1 MRFRIPSSVLAAVA
15 LLAAVPA
22 HAEWGAL
29 ARLQRQGALVT
40 ALAVDLRT
48 GRVIEQLDP
57 DRRLTPASLTKLATA
72 AAALQEWPPNEQ
84 FQTRLLAMQP
94 LRAGVLHGNLVLAGA
109 GDPSLDDRALWELA
123 AEARGAGLK
132 EVAGSLIVD
141 PLPFGTI
148 ACGNRDRC
156 AALLRSD
163 NAYNAP
169 LSAIGVDFGTWC
181 VRVVPR
187 RPGLAARVEGCGVT
201 HLPIPV
207 TGTIRTVGAR
217 ARQTFWVERRTE
229 NGEDT
234 LAVGG
239 DVPMGRGQRVYR
251 AMSDPARGTGL
262 LLKEALREIG
272 VRIAGPVRVRF
283 EPLPAQ
289 VHLLARVD
297 GLMVREQLWRMLQYS
312 NNYIADVL
320 TLDMGAITQPHETLA
335 SASTLLENFVAG
347 TEYGDPPDPGP
358 PPLFSGSGLTTGNR
372 LSAHDLVQLLSHEYH
387 DTRRFGA
394 FYAGLVAPHDAPF
407 LFLRQGNADWLNRVA
422 LKTGTLND
430 PRSVCGVAGYLRT
443 EHGGWIAFAAIVN
456 GGPRWRHVPLYQA
469 IGAERSDIEAL
480 ARHY

>member
-1 MRFRIPSSVLAAVA
+1 MRFLISAYGLAALL

-22 HAEWGAL
+22 HAEWRAL

-48 GRVIEQLDP
+48 GRVLEQINP
-57 DRRLTPASLTKLATA
+57 ARRLTPASLTKLATA
-72 AAALQEWPPNEQ
+72 AAALQAWPPNEQ
-84 FQTRLLAMQP
+84 FQTRLLATQP
-94 LRAGVLHGNLVLAGA
+94 LHDGVLRGNLILAGA
-109 GDPSLDDRALWELA
+109 GDPSLNDRALWELA
-123 AEARGAGLK
+123 AEARGAGLH
-132 EVAGSLIVD
+132 EVAGALTVD
-141 PLPFGTI
+141 PLPFGTL

-156 AALLRSD
+156 SALLRSD

-181 VRVVPR
+181 VRIVPT
-187 RPGLAARVEGCGVT
+187 RPGAAARVDGCGVT

-217 ARQTFWVERRTE
+217 GRQTFWVERRTQ
-229 NGEDT
+229 NGNDT

-239 DVPMGRGQRVYR
+239 DVPLGRGQRLYR

-272 VRIAGPVRVRF
+272 VRVAGPVRVRF
-283 EPLPAQ
+283 EPLPAGAR
-289 VHLLARVD
+289 LLGRVD

-320 TLDMGAITQPHETLA
+320 TLDMGAITQPRETLA
-335 SASTLLENFVAG
+335 SASKRLENFVAR

-358 PPLFSGSGLTTGNR
+358 PPLYSGSGLTTGNR

-422 LKTGTLND
+422 LKTGTLNE

-443 EHGGWIAFAAIVN
+443 QHGGWIAFAAIVN
-456 GGPRWRHVPLYQA
+456 GGPRLRHVPLYQA

-480 ARHY
+480 ARRY

>member
-1 MRFRIPSSVLAAVA
+1 MRFRIPSY
-15 LLAAVPA
+15 LLAALSLCAVVPA
-22 HAEWGAL
+22 HAQWRAL
-29 ARLQRQGALVT
+29 ARLRRQGALVS

-48 GRVIEQLDP
+48 GRVLEQLDP

-84 FQTRLLAMQP
+84 FQTRLLAMRP
-94 LRAGVLHGNLVLAGA
+94 VRDGVLHGNLVLAGA
-109 GDPSLDDRALWELA
+109 GDPSLNDRALWELA
-123 AEARGAGLK
+123 AEARGAGLHQ
-132 EVAGSLIVD
+132 VTGALLVD
-141 PLPFGTI
+141 PLPFGTV
-148 ACGNRDRC
+148 ACGNHDRC
-156 AALLRSD
+156 AALQRSD

-181 VRVVPR
+181 VRVVPT
-187 RPGLAARVEGCGVT
+187 RPGLPARVNGCGVT
-201 HLPIPV
+201 HLPITV
-207 TGTIRTVGAR
+207 TGVIRTVDSR

-229 NGEDT
+229 DGEDT

-251 AMSDPARGTGL
+251 AMSDPAHGTGL

-272 VRIAGPVRVRF
+272 VKIAGPVVVRF
-283 EPLPAQ
+283 EQPPSGAL
-289 VHLLARVD
+289 LLARVD

-335 SASTLLENFVAG
+335 SASQMLENFVAR
-347 TEYGDPPDPGP
+347 TEYGDPPNPGP
-358 PPLFSGSGLTTGNR
+358 PPLYSGSGLTTDNR
-372 LSAHDLVQLLSHEYH
+372 LSANDLVQLLSHEYH

-407 LFLRQGNADWLNRVA
+407 LFLRQGNSAWLNRVA
-422 LKTGTLND
+422 LKTGTLNN
-430 PRSVCGVAGYLRT
+430 PRSVCGIAGYLRT
-443 EHGGWIAFAAIVN
+443 RRGGWIAFAAIVN

-469 IGAERSDIEAL
+469 IGAERSDLEAL
-480 ARHY
+480 ARRH